1 MSLHLDYVALCGS
14 ILSTNKNIQ
23 SVTLI
28 NRQGRAVEQI
38 SRSKFTNQFPDYMSE
53 MFFMQC
59 VLQVSMG
66 RDFDEQYGPINY
78 YISERDN
85 LTMLTFPIDDH
96 IILVT
101 VNKNVSPISL
111 ARKIV
116 NTINDHRKQP
126 HDIGSSKITLCKS

>member
-1 MSLHLDYVALCGS
+1 
-14 ILSTNKNIQ
+14 
-23 SVTLI
+23 
-28 NRQGRAVEQI
+28 
-38 SRSKFTNQFPDYMSE
+38 MSE

-126 HDIGSSKITLCKS
+126 NDIGSSKITLCKS